1 MIQIGKTYIK
11 QEGTQVRLCADILME
26 GHGTTLWFG
35 VAKAQERYLC
45 KDRSDAFIMAMLPAA
60 MRGRHDIECETAAS
74 ARLCYQLE
82 NILIPSL
89 ASAGTL
95 YHPIKIL
102 APRTSEKVHN
112 LGAVG
117 TGFSSGVDSL
127 YSIMTHGEDSEFPLT
142 HIAVFN
148 SGVFEGAAF
157 RSAFERSAANAELF
171 AKENNLQ
178 AVGLDSNLAEILPER
193 FLDVYT
199 FRNLACAMA
208 LQGLLSV
215 YLLSSSLDI
224 ASFCFDLREASSYD
238 LLTIHSSKTES
249 LSVYLSGCQVKRVAK
264 IREMSKWP
272 PSYSWMH
279 PCFKGASKTKNCG
292 RCKKCVRDLVALYA
306 LDALDLYDEVF
317 DIAECRKS
325 LPQKIGLLM
334 ACQEDPLCR
343 DAIDL
348 LKESGKPIPESAYI
362 FAAQF
367 RRAINGS
374 AKKGGDS
381 D

>member
-11 QEGTQVRLCADILME
+11 QEGTQVRLCADLSME

-35 VAKAQERYLC
+35 VPKAQERYLC
-45 KDRSDAFIMAMLPAA
+45 KDRSDAFIVALLPAA
-60 MRGRHDIECETAAS
+60 MRGSHDIECETAAS

-95 YHPIKIL
+95 YHTIRIH
-102 APRTSEKVHN
+102 APRTSEQVNN

-117 TGFSSGVDSL
+117 TGFSGGVDSL
-127 YSIMTHGEDSEFPLT
+127 YSIMIHGEDSEFPLT

-157 RSAFERSAANAELF
+157 RSAFEKSVANAELF

-178 AVGLDSNLAEILPER
+178 VVGLDSNLAETLPER

-208 LQGLLSV
+208 LQGLFSV
-215 YLLSSSLDI
+215 YLLSSGYDI
-224 ASFCFDLREASSYD
+224 ASFRFDLHEAATYD
-238 LLTIHSSKTES
+238 PLTIHSSRTES
-249 LSVYLSGCQVKRVAK
+249 LSVYLSGCPVKRITK
-264 IREMSKWP
+264 IRELSGWS

-279 PCFKGASKTKNCG
+279 PCFKEISKTRNCG
-292 RCKKCVRDLVALYA
+292 RCKKCVRELVTLYA
-306 LDALDLYDEVF
+306 LDALDQYDEVF
-317 DIAECRKS
+317 DIAEFRRS
-325 LPQKIGLLM
+325 LPQRVGLLM
-334 ACQEDPLCR
+334 ARPEDQSYKEAL
-343 DAIDL
+343 DL

-374 AKKGGDS
+374 AGKGGDS